1 MDAPETPLFALAHA
15 SDIHFGAID
24 EPRVV
29 AALVDDIN
37 AAAVDLVCV
46 SGDLTQRARARE
58 FAAARDM
65 LGRFAAPHLVVP
77 GNHDV
82 YQWWNPFKR
91 LFKPL
96 RRYRREISAD
106 LSPAFETSREG
117 ATLAALGINSAHG
130 RTRKGGRISSAMRA
144 AMQAFFGP
152 KPPGTFKVLVLH
164 HHLTRLRA
172 LGHHD
177 VSRKATRT
185 LALAQALGVDLILC
199 GHLHVSHVEAV
210 GTGTPPSEPVPEAP
224 GAPVPGTV
232 ETSGSRARRVV
243 IASAGTATSSRGR
256 GKHRLTNF
264 YNRIYVYADRFEIVE
279 RRFDPAAGAF
289 VTTETRAFA
298 RV

>member
-1 MDAPETPLFALAHA
+1 MDTPELPLFSLAHA

-24 EPRVV
+24 DLRVV
-29 AALVDDIN
+29 EALVADIN

-46 SGDLTQRARARE
+46 SGDLTQRARDRE
-58 FAAARDM
+58 FSAARDM
-65 LGRFAAPHLVVP
+65 LGAFSAPHLVVP

-91 LFKPL
+91 VFKPL

-106 LSPAFETSREG
+106 LAPTFEKGHDG
-117 ATLAALGINSAHG
+117 ASLAALGINSAHG

-144 AMQAFFGP
+144 AMQAFFAP

-185 LALAQALGVDLILC
+185 LALAQTLGVDLILC
-199 GHLHVSHVEAV
+199 GHLHISHVEAF
-210 GTGTPPSEPVPEAP
+210 GTGVPPD
-224 GAPVPGTV
+224 APVPKAPDAPIPGAV

-279 RRFDPAAGAF
+279 RRFDTVAGAF
-289 VTTETRAFA
+289 VTTETRAFD